1 MNQTQSKKTTEPS
14 TEKKPT
20 SMQSGVKLTG
30 DNQQR
35 VNTDIPLSVANDYS
49 AIHGNS
55 HKRLSPNW
63 SYTPI
68 YINKMEEVETI
79 IHAEHP
85 KGGTLLDAGCG
96 EGVQVEKYRKQGL
109 NVTGLDAGYDSDLV
123 TQGSLLE
130 MPFDDASFDTL
141 MCLDVLEHLSHST
154 QPQAMA
160 ELYRVTKPGGTLVFC
175 LPNMA
180 HFTARLKLMF
190 RGKLLRTATLSH
202 HPGDRTALEFKGMLE
217 TAGYTI
223 TDARG
228 VFPTVPPI
236 YRWVMRYPAKCV
248 GLLRFLRKMPFPHNW
263 CFQVIYTCKKP
274 LVDHSSEQAGE

>member
-1 MNQTQSKKTTEPS
+1 MTLTDLSEQKTDASEQELPSKK
-14 TEKKPT
+14 KPLPT
-20 SMQSGVKLTG
+20 
-30 DNQQR
+30 DEHQR
-35 VNTDIPLSVANDYS
+35 VNTDVSLEVANEYS
-49 AIHGNS
+49 VVHGNI
-55 HKRLSPNW
+55 HQRLSPNW

-68 YINKMEEVETI
+68 YINKMEEIETI
-79 IHAEHP
+79 IHAVHP
-85 KGGTLLDAGCG
+85 TGGKLLDAGCA

-109 NVTGLDAGYDSDLV
+109 DVTGLDAGYETELV
-123 TQGSLLE
+123 TKGSLLE
-130 MPFDDASFDTL
+130 MPFDDAHFDTV

-202 HPGDRTALEFKGMLE
+202 HPGDRCAIEFKNMIE
-217 TAGYTI
+217 AAGYT
-223 TDARG
+223 TVDARG

-236 YRWVMRYPAKCV
+236 YRWVMRYPEKCV
-248 GLLRFLRKMPFPHNW
+248 GLLRFLRKLPFPHNW

-274 LVDHSSEQAGE
+274 LTDPSVEQAGA